1 MMKQALLTLRHAT
14 LPQLVVAGLLASS
27 AISAHAALFG
37 DDEARRAI
45 IELRQR
51 ADSLQQSQE
60 QTRRSLLDLQ
70 SQIEALKVDQAKL
83 RGQNEQLMRDS
94 SELQRGQKELA
105 KGFDE
110 RLRQIEPIS
119 VNVDGIEFTAD
130 RSEQQ
135 DFEQALGLF
144 RSGKFPEAGQAFAA
158 FLRQWPKS
166 GYTSSVRFWLGNSQY
181 ATRDYKNAIANFR
194 SVLTNAPMHVRAPEA
209 ALSIANCQV
218 ELKDTKAARKTL
230 EDLLQ
235 AYPNSEAAGI
245 AKTKLAALK

>member
-1 MMKQALLTLRHAT
+1 MMKQALLTLGRAT
-14 LPQLVVAGLLASS
+14 LPQLVAAGLLASS

-70 SQIEALKVDQAKL
+70 SQIEALKADQAKL
-83 RGQNEQLMRDS
+83 RGQNEQLTRDAA
-94 SELQRGQKELA
+94 ELQRGQKDLA
-105 KGFDE
+105 KGFDD
-110 RLRQIEPIS
+110 RLRQFEPVA
-119 VNVDGIEFTAD
+119 VNVDGLDFTAD
-130 RSEQQ
+130 RNEKQ

-166 GYTSSVRFWLGNSQY
+166 GYTPSVRFWLGNSQY
-181 ATRDYKNAIANFR
+181 ATRDYKNAIGNFR
-194 SVLTNAPMHVRAPEA
+194 SVMTNAPTHARAPEA

-245 AKTKLAALK
+245 AKTKLPTIK

>member
-1 MMKQALLTLRHAT
+1 MMKQALLTLRRAT
-14 LPQLVVAGLLASS
+14 LVQCMAAGLLASS
-27 AISAHAALFG
+27 AITAQAALFG

-70 SQIEALKVDQAKL
+70 SQIESLKADQAKL
-83 RGQNEQLMRDS
+83 RGQNEQLTRDAAD
-94 SELQRGQKELA
+94 LQRGQKDLA

-110 RLRQIEPIS
+110 RLRQFEPMS
-119 VNVDGIEFTAD
+119 VSVDG
-130 RSEQQ
+130 Q
-135 DFEQALGLF
+135 DFTSDRTEKHDFDEALSLF
-144 RSGKFPEAGQAFAA
+144 RAGKFPEAGQAFAA
-158 FLRQWPKS
+158 FTRQWPKS
-166 GYTSSVRFWLGNSQY
+166 GYMPSVRFWLGNSQY
-181 ATRDYKNAIANFR
+181 ATRDYKNAIGNFR
-194 SVLTNAPMHVRAPEA
+194 SVMTNAPMHARAPEA

-245 AKTKLAALK
+245 AKTKVATLK